1 MIDSKRCHMRE
12 SVLDSTFHGKA
23 VDFWL
28 LCIHSRKEPF
38 LGRYFNLQSS
48 FWCMDCFPWKTTKRA
63 IHLLHIYLPWCVDE
77 VYIYSAFINMNLFSR
92 FQETTILWQKKYVF
106 KFSST
111 PISHSLKCPAVFSD
125 IWQDVNSKHSPRRSG
140 PWSGVHLTKYSRIHI
155 LSAVMSWV
163 WEKHG
168 KTNQSHLQFVCYVF
182 FFECDSNLDMVQGL
196 DLFSAAQMFSNN
208 YYTYIRMYIYIY
220 MYTRYVY
227 IILMCVFCYIP
238 QISYA
243 HSIEY
248 HIIYKWY

>member
-1 MIDSKRCHMRE
+1 M
-12 SVLDSTFHGKA
+12 GKLLIFGFYAFILGKNHSLA
-23 VDFWL
+23 VTL
-28 LCIHSRKEPF
+28 ICSRLF
-38 LGRYFNLQSS
+38 GV
-48 FWCMDCFPWKTTKRA
+48 WIAFPEKQQKGLF
-63 IHLLHIYLPWCVDE
+63 ISYIYIYLPWCVDE

-220 MYTRYVY
+220 VHQ
-227 IILMCVFCYIP
+227 ICV
-238 QISYA
+238 
-243 HSIEY
+243 
-248 HIIYKWY
+248 